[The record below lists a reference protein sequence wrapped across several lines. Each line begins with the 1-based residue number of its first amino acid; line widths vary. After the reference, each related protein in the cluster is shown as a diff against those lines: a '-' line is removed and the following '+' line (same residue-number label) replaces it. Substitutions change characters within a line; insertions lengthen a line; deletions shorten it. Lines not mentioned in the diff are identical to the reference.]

1 MAIKFLDAI
10 DLTGLEIQNVAAQS
24 LASNPSQVNS
34 YAGQFIF
41 NTGTNTFNYNDGAKW
56 IVLDGTG
63 NIDSVA
69 GSTGLIANTK
79 SGVATVSPIVSGTD
93 NLIEAQVDG
102 KADVLVGADSL
113 MVSINE
119 GKDIKKVT
127 ISQISAAAGG
137 GTVTGVTGA
146 APITSSGG
154 NSPEI
159 GISDFTGADGTS
171 AGTKGAVPAPAAA
184 DNVKYLK
191 GDGTWASVPAGYAG
205 WNLKVETEAGAG
217 LNIGSGDVV
226 DFIGAGGITFT
237 RSGGVV
243 TATSTNKSGTMSSWT
258 LQSDSGTNQTISD
271 GITVD
276 MAGGEGITTVTSV
289 NSKVAT
295 SEITLAL
302 GELGTIASPAAADK
316 LAGVFGSEKQ
326 VQQLVA
332 INTIPLSHLAAATAD
347 INMGGKQVTK
357 IASTPAAADDAASKA
372 YVDLVASGSG
382 ALIFQGGYDA
392 ANNTPVLDNRG
403 GAVPIA
409 VLKGWTY
416 AVTAAGTFYGEAVE
430 DGDLLIAEVDNAAA
444 LASWTVV
451 QNNVGVATATV
462 LGIANFPTA
471 GGLAVS
477 GGAVSLANSG
487 VTAATKGTASK
498 SASITVDA
506 KGIVTSLSDQ
516 DIAIAASQVT
526 SFCAEVKACVADT
539 DREVVGNF
547 GKLKSTAIAHNF
559 KSTNVMVQCYEI
571 ATGETINVGVVR
583 TDVNTVTLNIG
594 KAAGG
599 ETEPYTY
606 MIQKIG
612 A

>member
-24 LASNPSQVNS
+24 LATNPTQGNS

-41 NTGTNTFNYNDGAKW
+41 NTGTKTFNYNDGSAW
-56 IVLDGTG
+56 ITLDGTG

-69 GSTGLIANTK
+69 GSTGLTASTK
-79 SGVATVSPIVSGTD
+79 AGVATVSPIVSGTD

-102 KADVLVGADSL
+102 KSDVLVGADSL

-119 GKDIKKVT
+119 GNDIKKVT

-137 GTVTGVTGA
+137 GTVTGVTGT
-146 APITSSGG
+146 APIVSSGG
-154 NSPEI
+154 NAPV
-159 GISDFTGADGTS
+159 ISINDFTGSDGTS
-171 AGTKGAVPAPAAA
+171 AGTKGSVPAPAAA

-191 GDGTWASVPAGYAG
+191 GDGTWAAVPAGYAG
-205 WNLKVETEAGAG
+205 WDLNVEGGTAVNVA
-217 LNIGSGDVV
+217 SGNEV
-226 DFIGAGGITFT
+226 DFVGAGGITFS
-237 RSGGVV
+237 RSGKTV
-243 TATSTNKSGTMSSWT
+243 TATSSNKAGEMTSWT
-258 LQSDSGTNQTISD
+258 LKGDSGTNQVITD
-271 GITVD
+271 GIIVD
-276 MAGGEGITTVTSV
+276 IVGGTGITTEAGLA
-289 NSKVAT
+289 SKVAQNT
-295 SEITLAL
+295 ITLAL
-302 GELGTIASPAAADK
+302 GELTTIASPAKGDK
-316 LAGVFGSEKQ
+316 LAGVFGSEKPTQ
-326 VQQLVA
+326 ELVA
-332 INTIPLSHLAAATAD
+332 INTIPLSHFAAATGD
-347 INMGGKQVTK
+347 IAMGGNQVTK
-357 IASTPAAADDAASKA
+357 IATTPAAADDAASKA

-382 ALIFQGGYDA
+382 ALIFQGGYNA
-392 ANNTPVLDNRG
+392 STNSPVLDDRA
-403 GAVPIA
+403 GATPIA

-471 GGLAVS
+471 GGLSVT
-477 GGAVSLANSG
+477 GGAVSLADSG
-487 VTAATKGTASK
+487 VTAASKGTASK

-526 SFCAEVKACVADT
+526 SFCAEVKACVADN
-539 DREVVGNF
+539 DRELVGDF
-547 GKLKSTAIAHNF
+547 GKLKSTAITHNF
-559 KSTNVMVQCYEI
+559 KTLNVMVQCFEKSS
-571 ATGETINVGVVR
+571 GETINVGVVR

-594 KAAGG
+594 KAVGG

-606 MIQKIG
+606 MIQKIR

>member
-1 MAIKFLDAI
+1 M
-10 DLTGLEIQNVAAQS
+10 
-24 LASNPSQVNS
+24 
-34 YAGQFIF
+34 
-41 NTGTNTFNYNDGAKW
+41 
-56 IVLDGTG
+56 
-63 NIDSVA
+63 
-69 GSTGLIANTK
+69 IANTK

-154 NSPEI
+154 NAPEI

-171 AGTKGAVPAPAAA
+171 AGAKGSVPAPAAA

-217 LNIGSGDVV
+217 LNIGTGDVV
-226 DFIGAGGITFT
+226 DFVGAGGITFT

-243 TATSTNKSGTMSSWT
+243 TATSTNKPGTMSSWT

-276 MAGGEGITTVTSV
+276 IAGGEGITTVTSV

-295 SEITLAL
+295 SEVTLAL

-357 IASTPAAADDAASKA
+357 IAATPAASDDAASKA

-462 LGIANFPTA
+462 LGIANFPTN

-477 GGAVSLANSG
+477 GGAVSLADSG
-487 VTAATKGTASK
+487 VTAATKGSASK